1 MSRDTTRPAALRAL
15 SGEAWRWAL
24 YDWANSAFALIV
36 MTSFVPLL
44 LREHWGAGASSTEIT
59 FIWGSANSVA
69 ALLLALA
76 APLLG
81 ALADQG
87 GRRRRMLAFC
97 AVPGAVCTLMLALPG
112 AGQWWAGLSL
122 FVLAW
127 FGYSAANILYD
138 ALLTEVA
145 EPKQYDLVS
154 SCGFA
159 LGYIGSAML
168 FTLCALVTVSPQR
181 FGLDSPVQAMQ
192 ASMLVV
198 GAWWVLF
205 SIPLLRGGRPA
216 VRDARRARLGA
227 AWRQLGATLRAARR
241 YPQLWLFLLSYF
253 LYIDGVHTIIKMAVD
268 FGAAINLPPSDLVF
282 AILVTNYLGF
292 PATLAFGFAGRRFG
306 PRRCIFVAL
315 AVYCLVTLF
324 ASMASEAWH
333 FYLLAAMI
341 GLAQGGVQS
350 LSRSLFARLAP
361 AEKITEM
368 FGFYNMF
375 GRFAAILGPVLTGYA
390 ALAFDSQ
397 RLGVL
402 AILVL
407 LIAGFILL
415 TRVKEPSLP
424 SGGRNAA

>member
-1 MSRDTTRPAALRAL
+1 MTGAEGKSSATFRAL
-15 SGEAWRWAL
+15 SGQAWRWAM

-44 LREHWGAGASSTEIT
+44 LREHWSSGESSTEIT
-59 FIWGSANSVA
+59 FLWGSANSFA
-69 ALLLALA
+69 ALLLAVA

-87 GRRRRMLAFC
+87 GRRRAMLAMCLVPGALCTLFL
-97 AVPGAVCTLMLALPG
+97 AVPGN
-112 AGQWWAGLSL
+112 GQWVAGLSL

-127 FGYSAANILYD
+127 LGYSTANIFYD

-154 SCGFA
+154 AYGFA

-168 FTLCALVTVSPQR
+168 FTLCALVAVNPAR
-181 FGLDSPVQAMQ
+181 FGLASEVQAMQ
-192 ASMLVV
+192 LSMLVV
-198 GAWWVLF
+198 GVWWVLF
-205 SIPLLRGGRPA
+205 SIPLLRGGTRGVQPG
-216 VRDARRARLGA
+216 RRSSLRK
-227 AWRQLGATLRAARR
+227 AWRQLGATMREAKRH
-241 YPQLWLFLLSYF
+241 PQLWLFLLAYF
-253 LYIDGVHTIIKMAVD
+253 LYIDGVYTIIKMAVD
-268 FGAAINLPPSDLVF
+268 FGAAINLPASDLVF
-282 AILVTNYLGF
+282 AILLTNYLGF

-306 PRRCIFVAL
+306 PRRCIYVAL
-315 AVYCLVTLF
+315 AVYCVVTFL
-324 ASMASEAWH
+324 ASMASQVWH
-333 FYLLAAMI
+333 FYLLAGMI

-350 LSRSLFARLAP
+350 LSRSMFARLAP
-361 AEKITEM
+361 PDKAGEM

-375 GRFAAILGPVLTGYA
+375 GRFAAIIGPVLTGLV
-390 ALAFDSQ
+390 ALVLDSQ

-415 TRVKEPSLP
+415 TRVRE
-424 SGGRNAA
+424 GQTAA

>member
-1 MSRDTTRPAALRAL
+1 M
-15 SGEAWRWAL
+15 

-44 LREHWGAGASSTEIT
+44 LREHWSAGETSTQIT
-59 FIWGSANSVA
+59 FIWGSANSIA

-87 GRRRRMLAFC
+87 GRRRRMLAMC
-97 AVPGAVCTLMLALPG
+97 VVPGAICTVMLALPG
-112 AGQWWAGLSL
+112 AGHWATGLSL

-127 FGYSAANILYD
+127 LGYSAANIFYD

-154 SCGFA
+154 AYGFS

-168 FTLCALVTVSPQR
+168 FTLCALVTVDPAR
-181 FGLDSPVQAMQ
+181 FGLDSQVQAMQ
-192 ASMLVV
+192 VSMLVV

-205 SIPLLRGGRPA
+205 SVPLLRSGRRTGDT
-216 VRDARRARLGA
+216 VRRAHLGA
-227 AWRQLGATLRAARR
+227 AWRQLWSTVRTARQ

-282 AILVTNYLGF
+282 AILVTNYIGF

-306 PRRCIFVAL
+306 PRRCIYVAL
-315 AVYCLVTLF
+315 VVYCLVTLL
-324 ASMASEAWH
+324 ASMASKAWH

-350 LSRSLFARLAP
+350 LSRSMFARLAP
-361 AEKITEM
+361 PGKSTEM

-390 ALAFDSQ
+390 ALVLDSQ

-407 LIAGFILL
+407 LVAGFILL
-415 TRVKEPSLP
+415 TRVKEV
-424 SGGRNAA
+424 

>member
-1 MSRDTTRPAALRAL
+1 MVRHAGRSTTLRAL
-15 SGEAWRWAL
+15 SGQAWRWAM

-44 LREHWGAGASSTEIT
+44 LREHWSGSETSTEIT
-59 FIWGSANSVA
+59 FIWGSANSIA
-69 ALLLALA
+69 ALILALA

-87 GRRRRMLAFC
+87 GRRRGMLALC
-97 AVPGAVCTLMLALPG
+97 VAPGAVCTMLLALPG
-112 AGQWWAGLSL
+112 AGQWTAGLSL

-127 FGYSAANILYD
+127 MGYSAANVFYD

-145 EPKQYDLVS
+145 EPKQYDVVS
-154 SCGFA
+154 AYGFS

-168 FTLCALVTVSPQR
+168 FTLCALVTVNPAR
-181 FGLDSPVQAMQ
+181 FGLQSGVQAMQ

-205 SIPLLRGGRPA
+205 SLPLLRGGR
-216 VRDARRARLGA
+216 RKTETGRRARLGA
-227 AWRQLGATLRAARR
+227 AWRQLGSTLREARR
-241 YPQLWLFLLSYF
+241 HRQLWLFLLAYF

-282 AILVTNYLGF
+282 AILLTNYLGF

-306 PRRCIFVAL
+306 PRRCIYVAL

-324 ASMASEAWH
+324 ASMAYAAWH
-333 FYLLAAMI
+333 FYLLAGMI

-361 AEKITEM
+361 AEKTTEM

-375 GRFAAILGPVLTGYA
+375 GRFAAILGPILTGYA

-397 RLGVL
+397 RVGIL
-402 AILVL
+402 AILL
-407 LIAGFILL
+407 LLLAGFALL
-415 TRVKEPSLP
+415 TRVGNIDREPP
-424 SGGRNAA
+424 IA

>member
-1 MSRDTTRPAALRAL
+1 M
-15 SGEAWRWAL
+15 

-44 LREHWGAGASSTEIT
+44 LREHWSAGETSTEIT
-59 FIWGSANSVA
+59 FLWGLANSGA
-69 ALLLALA
+69 AMLLVLA

-81 ALADQG
+81 ALADQSR
-87 GRRRRMLAFC
+87 RRRRMLAMCVF
-97 AVPGAVCTLMLALPG
+97 PGAICTVLLLLPDSGQLAI
-112 AGQWWAGLSL
+112 GLSL
-122 FVLAW
+122 YALAW
-127 FGYSAANILYD
+127 LGYSAANIFYD

-154 SCGFA
+154 AYGFA

-168 FTLCALVTVSPQR
+168 FTLCALVTVSPER
-181 FGLDSPVQAMQ
+181 FGLDSEIQAMQ
-192 ASMLVV
+192 VSMLVV

-205 SIPLLRGGRPA
+205 SIPLLRGGRRRA
-216 VRDARRARLGA
+216 ESHRRARLGA
-227 AWRQLGATLRAARR
+227 AWRQLRSTLREARR

-253 LYIDGVHTIIKMAVD
+253 LYIDGVYTIIKMAVD

-306 PRRCIFVAL
+306 PRRCIYVAL
-315 AVYCLVTLF
+315 VIYCLVTFL
-324 ASMASEAWH
+324 ASMASQAWH

-361 AEKITEM
+361 PGKSTEM

-375 GRFAAILGPVLTGYA
+375 GRFAAIIGPVLTGFT
-390 ALAFDSQ
+390 ALVLDSQ

-415 TRVKEPSLP
+415 TRVREP
-424 SGGRNAA
+424 RAA

>member
-1 MSRDTTRPAALRAL
+1 MRVLSRIRSTTLKAL
-15 SGEAWRWAL
+15 SGEALRWAM

-44 LREHWGAGASSTEIT
+44 LRAHWSAGESSTQITFLWGA
-59 FIWGSANSVA
+59 ANSFA
-69 ALLLALA
+69 ALLLAFA

-87 GRRRRMLAFC
+87 GRRRRMLAMC
-97 AVPGAVCTLMLALPG
+97 VVPGAFCTVLLVFPG
-112 AGQWWAGLSL
+112 DGQWVAGLSL

-127 FGYSAANILYD
+127 LGYSAANVFYD

-145 EPKQYDLVS
+145 EPRQYDLVS
-154 SCGFA
+154 AYGFS

-168 FTLCALVTVSPQR
+168 FTLCALVAVNPQG
-181 FGLDSPVQAMQ
+181 FGLASEVQAMQ
-192 ASMLVV
+192 LSMLVV
-198 GAWWVLF
+198 GIWWVLF
-205 SIPLLRGGRPA
+205 SIPLLRGGPRGAPKSQG
-216 VRDARRARLGA
+216 VRVGA
-227 AWRQLGATLRAARR
+227 ALRQLASTLREARR
-241 YPQLWLFLLSYF
+241 YPQLWLFLLAYF

-268 FGAAINLPPSDLVF
+268 FGAAINLPASDLVL
-282 AILVTNYLGF
+282 AILITNYLGF
-292 PATLAFGFAGRRFG
+292 PATLAFGLAGRRFG
-306 PRRCIFVAL
+306 PRRCIYVAL
-315 AVYCLVTLF
+315 VIYCVVTF
-324 ASMASEAWH
+324 MASMASEAWH

-361 AEKITEM
+361 PEKTTEM

-390 ALAFDSQ
+390 ALVLDSQ

-407 LIAGFILL
+407 LIAGLIVL
-415 TRVKEPSLP
+415 TRVKAP
-424 SGGRNAA
+424 

>member
-1 MSRDTTRPAALRAL
+1 MQYPGQHTRIRAVTLRAL
-15 SGEAWRWAL
+15 SGGALRWAM

-44 LREHWGAGASSTEIT
+44 LRAHWSAGESSTQITFLWGA
-59 FIWGSANSVA
+59 ANSGA

-81 ALADQG
+81 ALADRG
-87 GRRRRMLAFC
+87 GSRRRMLAMC
-97 AVPGAVCTLMLALPG
+97 VAPGAACTLLLALPG
-112 AGQWWAGLSL
+112 TGQWAAGLSL

-127 FGYSAANILYD
+127 LGYSAANVFYD

-145 EPKQYDLVS
+145 EPAQYDLVS
-154 SCGFA
+154 SYGFS

-168 FTLCALVTVSPQR
+168 FTLCALVAVDPHR
-181 FGLDSPVQAMQ
+181 FGLASEVQAMQ
-192 ASMLVV
+192 ASMLAV
-198 GAWWVLF
+198 GLWWVLF
-205 SIPLLRGGRPA
+205 SIPLLRGA
-216 VRDARRARLGA
+216 ARRATPARRRACLGA
-227 AWRQLGATLRAARR
+227 AWRQLAFTLREARR
-241 YPQLWLFLLSYF
+241 HPQLWLFLLAYF

-268 FGAAINLPPSDLVF
+268 FGAAINLPPSDLVL

-306 PRRCIFVAL
+306 PRRCIYVAL
-315 AVYCLVTLF
+315 AVYCLVTLL

-333 FYLLAAMI
+333 FYLLAALI

-361 AEKITEM
+361 PEKAAEM

-375 GRFAAILGPVLTGYA
+375 GRFAAILGPVLAGYA
-390 ALAFDSQ
+390 ALALDSQ
-397 RLGVL
+397 RLGIL

-407 LIAGFILL
+407 LIAGFAIL
-415 TRVKEPSLP
+415 TRVKEAP
-424 SGGRNAA
+424 

>member
-1 MSRDTTRPAALRAL
+1 M
-15 SGEAWRWAL
+15 

-44 LREHWGAGASSTEIT
+44 LRAHWSAGESSTQITFLWGA
-59 FIWGSANSVA
+59 ANSFA
-69 ALLLALA
+69 ALLLAFA

-87 GRRRRMLAFC
+87 GRRRRMLAVC
-97 AVPGAVCTLMLALPG
+97 VVPGALCTLLLALPG
-112 AGQWWAGLSL
+112 EGQWVAGLSL

-127 FGYSAANILYD
+127 LGYSAANVFYD

-145 EPKQYDLVS
+145 EPRQYDLVS
-154 SCGFA
+154 AYGFS

-168 FTLCALVTVSPQR
+168 FTLCALVAVNPQG
-181 FGLDSPVQAMQ
+181 FGLTSEVQAMQ
-192 ASMLVV
+192 LSMLVV
-198 GAWWVLF
+198 GIWWVLF
-205 SIPLLRGGRPA
+205 SIPLLRGGARGKPKSQG
-216 VRDARRARLGA
+216 VRVGA
-227 AWRQLGATLRAARR
+227 ALRQLVSTLREARR
-241 YPQLWLFLLSYF
+241 YPQLWLFLLAYF

-268 FGAAINLPPSDLVF
+268 FGAAINLPPSDLVL
-282 AILVTNYLGF
+282 AILITNYLGF
-292 PATLAFGFAGRRFG
+292 PATLAFGLAGRRFG

-315 AVYCLVTLF
+315 VVYCVVTF
-324 ASMASEAWH
+324 MASMASEVWH

-350 LSRSLFARLAP
+350 LSRSMFARLAP
-361 AEKITEM
+361 PEKSTEM

-375 GRFAAILGPVLTGYA
+375 GRFAAILGPILTGSA
-390 ALAFDSQ
+390 ALVLDSQ

-407 LIAGFILL
+407 LVAGLIVL
-415 TRVKEPSLP
+415 TRVKEVQ
-424 SGGRNAA
+424 

>member
-1 MSRDTTRPAALRAL
+1 M
-15 SGEAWRWAL
+15 

-44 LREHWGAGASSTEIT
+44 LREHWSAGETSTEIT
-59 FIWGSANSVA
+59 FIWGSANSIA

-87 GRRRRMLAFC
+87 GRRRRMLAIC
-97 AVPGAVCTLMLALPG
+97 VVPGAICTVMLALPG
-112 AGQWWAGLSL
+112 AGHWATGLSL

-127 FGYSAANILYD
+127 VGYSAANIFYD

-154 SCGFA
+154 AYGFA

-168 FTLCALVTVSPQR
+168 FTLCALVTVDPER
-181 FGLDSPVQAMQ
+181 FGLGSQVQAMQ
-192 ASMLVV
+192 VSMLAV
-198 GAWWVLF
+198 GVWWVLF
-205 SIPLLRGGRPA
+205 SVPLLRGGRRTA
-216 VRDARRARLGA
+216 NAARPARLGA
-227 AWRQLGATLRAARR
+227 AWRQLWSTVRTARR
-241 YPQLWLFLLSYF
+241 YPQLWLFLLAYF

-282 AILVTNYLGF
+282 AILVTNYIGF

-306 PRRCIFVAL
+306 PRRCIYVAL
-315 AVYCLVTLF
+315 VIYCLVTLL

-333 FYLLAAMI
+333 FYLLAATI

-361 AEKITEM
+361 PEKTTEM

-390 ALAFDSQ
+390 ALVLGSQ

-407 LIAGFILL
+407 LVAGFILL
-415 TRVKEPSLP
+415 TRVREVPTE
-424 SGGRNAA
+424 A

>member
-1 MSRDTTRPAALRAL
+1 MSVARARRSATLRAL
-15 SGEAWRWAL
+15 SGEVWRWAM

-44 LREHWGAGASSTEIT
+44 LREHWSAGETSTEIT
-59 FIWGSANSVA
+59 FIWGSANSIA

-87 GRRRRMLAFC
+87 GRRRRMLAIC
-97 AVPGAVCTLMLALPG
+97 VVPGAICTVMLALPG
-112 AGQWWAGLSL
+112 AGHWATGLSL

-127 FGYSAANILYD
+127 VGYSAANIFYD

-154 SCGFA
+154 AYGFA

-168 FTLCALVTVSPQR
+168 FTLCALVTVDPER
-181 FGLDSPVQAMQ
+181 FGLGSQVQAMQ
-192 ASMLVV
+192 VSMLAV
-198 GAWWVLF
+198 GVWWVLF
-205 SIPLLRGGRPA
+205 SVPLLRGGRRTA
-216 VRDARRARLGA
+216 NAARPARLGA
-227 AWRQLGATLRAARR
+227 AWRQLWSTVRTARR
-241 YPQLWLFLLSYF
+241 YPQLWLFLLAYF

-282 AILVTNYLGF
+282 AILVTNYIGF

-306 PRRCIFVAL
+306 PRRCIYVAL
-315 AVYCLVTLF
+315 VIYCLVTLL

-333 FYLLAAMI
+333 FYLLAATI

-361 AEKITEM
+361 PEKTTEM

-390 ALAFDSQ
+390 ALVLGSQ

-407 LIAGFILL
+407 LVAGFILL
-415 TRVKEPSLP
+415 TRVREVPTE
-424 SGGRNAA
+424 A

>member
-1 MSRDTTRPAALRAL
+1 M
-15 SGEAWRWAL
+15 

-44 LREHWGAGASSTEIT
+44 LRAHWSADESSTQVTFLWGA
-59 FIWGSANSVA
+59 ANSFA
-69 ALLLALA
+69 ALLVALA

-87 GRRRRMLAFC
+87 GRGRRMLAMC
-97 AVPGAVCTLMLALPG
+97 VVPGALCTVLLGFPG
-112 AGQWWAGLSL
+112 EGQWVAGLSL

-127 FGYSAANILYD
+127 LGYSAANVFYD

-145 EPKQYDLVS
+145 EPRQYDLVS
-154 SCGFA
+154 AYGFS

-168 FTLCALVTVSPQR
+168 FTLCALVAVDPQGY
-181 FGLDSPVQAMQ
+181 GLTSEVQAMQ
-192 ASMLVV
+192 LSMLAV
-198 GAWWVLF
+198 GVWWVLF
-205 SIPLLRGGRPA
+205 SIPLLRGGDRRVSNRRA
-216 VRDARRARLGA
+216 VRIA
-227 AWRQLGATLRAARR
+227 AAFRQLRATLREARR
-241 YPQLWLFLLSYF
+241 YPQLWLFLLAYF

-268 FGAAINLPPSDLVF
+268 FGAAINLPPSDLVL

-306 PRRCIFVAL
+306 PRRCIYVAL
-315 AVYCLVTLF
+315 VIYCVVTFL
-324 ASMASEAWH
+324 ASMASEVWH

-361 AEKITEM
+361 PEKATEM

-375 GRFAAILGPVLTGYA
+375 GRFAAVLGPILTGYA
-390 ALAFDSQ
+390 ALVLDSQ

-407 LIAGFILL
+407 LLAGFVVL
-415 TRVKEPSLP
+415 TRVKEV
-424 SGGRNAA
+424 A

>member
-1 MSRDTTRPAALRAL
+1 M
-15 SGEAWRWAL
+15 

-44 LREHWGAGASSTEIT
+44 LREHWSAGETSTEIT
-59 FIWGSANSVA
+59 FIWGSANSIA

-87 GRRRRMLAFC
+87 GRRRRMLAMC
-97 AVPGAVCTLMLALPG
+97 VVPGAIFTVMLALPG
-112 AGQWWAGLSL
+112 AGHWATGLSL

-127 FGYSAANILYD
+127 LGYSAANIFYD

-154 SCGFA
+154 AYGFS

-168 FTLCALVTVSPQR
+168 FTLCALVTVDPTR
-181 FGLDSPVQAMQ
+181 FGLESQVQAMQ

-205 SIPLLRGGRPA
+205 SVPLLRGGR
-216 VRDARRARLGA
+216 RTGNTARRARLGT
-227 AWRQLGATLRAARR
+227 AWRQLWSTVRTARR
-241 YPQLWLFLLSYF
+241 YPQLWLFLLAYF

-282 AILVTNYLGF
+282 AILVTNYIGF

-306 PRRCIFVAL
+306 PRRCIYVAL
-315 AVYCLVTLF
+315 VVYCLVTLL

-361 AEKITEM
+361 PEKTTEM

-375 GRFAAILGPVLTGYA
+375 GRFAAILGPILTGYA
-390 ALAFDSQ
+390 ALVFGSQ

-402 AILVL
+402 AILIL
-407 LIAGFILL
+407 LVAGFILL
-415 TRVKEPSLP
+415 TRVKET
-424 SGGRNAA
+424 

>member
-1 MSRDTTRPAALRAL
+1 M

-44 LREHWGAGASSTEIT
+44 LREHWSGGETSTEIT
-59 FIWGSANSVA
+59 FLWGSTNTIA

-76 APLLG
+76 APVLG

-87 GRRRRMLAFC
+87 GRRRRMLAIC
-97 AVPGAVCTLMLALPG
+97 LLPG
-112 AGQWWAGLSL
+112 AIGTMLLAAPGSGGWFAGLSL
-122 FVLAW
+122 FVVAW
-127 FGYSAANILYD
+127 LGYSAANVFYD
-138 ALLTEVA
+138 GLLVEVT

-154 SCGFA
+154 ALGFS
-159 LGYIGSAML
+159 LGYIGSALL
-168 FTLCALVTVSPQR
+168 FTLCAFVAVDPAR
-181 FGLDSPVQAMQ
+181 FGLDSGIQAMQ
-192 ASMLVV
+192 LSMLLV
-198 GAWWVLF
+198 GVWWVLF
-205 SIPLLRGGRPA
+205 SIPLLRGGRREEQPRRRVRFGA
-216 VRDARRARLGA
+216 VWRGLWNTLREARRH
-227 AWRQLGATLRAARR
+227 
-241 YPQLWLFLLSYF
+241 PQLWRFLLAYF

-268 FGAAINLPPSDLVF
+268 FGAAINLPPAHLVL
-282 AILVTNYLGF
+282 AILMTNYLGF

-306 PRRCIFVAL
+306 PRRCIYVGL
-315 AVYCLVTLF
+315 AIYCAVTFF
-324 ASMASEAWH
+324 ASMASQTWH

-361 AEKITEM
+361 PEKATEM

-375 GRFAAILGPVLTGYA
+375 GRFAAILGPFLIGYA
-390 ALAFDSQ
+390 SLVLGSQ

-407 LIAGFILL
+407 LVAGFAVL
-415 TRVKEPSLP
+415 TRVRDVP
-424 SGGRNAA
+424 

>member
-1 MSRDTTRPAALRAL
+1 M
-15 SGEAWRWAL
+15 

-44 LREHWGAGASSTEIT
+44 LREHWSADETSTEIT
-59 FIWGSANSVA
+59 FLWGLANSGA
-69 ALLLALA
+69 AMLLVLA

-87 GRRRRMLAFC
+87 GRRRRMLAMCLF
-97 AVPGAVCTLMLALPG
+97 PGAICTVLLSLPAPGQLAI
-112 AGQWWAGLSL
+112 GLSL
-122 FVLAW
+122 YALAW
-127 FGYSAANILYD
+127 LGYSAANIFYD

-154 SCGFA
+154 AYGFA

-168 FTLCALVTVSPQR
+168 FTLCALVTVSPER
-181 FGLDSPVQAMQ
+181 FGLDSEVRAMQ
-192 ASMLVV
+192 VSMLVV

-205 SIPLLRGGRPA
+205 SIPLLRGGRRRSGPH
-216 VRDARRARLGA
+216 RRARLGA
-227 AWRQLGATLRAARR
+227 AWRQLRSTLREARR
-241 YPQLWLFLLSYF
+241 YPQLWLFLGSYF
-253 LYIDGVHTIIKMAVD
+253 LYIDGVYTIIKMAVD

-306 PRRCIFVAL
+306 PRRCIYVAL
-315 AVYCLVTLF
+315 VIYCLVTFL
-324 ASMASEAWH
+324 ASMASAAWH

-361 AEKITEM
+361 PGKSTEM

-375 GRFAAILGPVLTGYA
+375 GRFAAIIGPFLTGFT
-390 ALAFDSQ
+390 ALVLDSQ

-407 LIAGFILL
+407 LVAGFILL
-415 TRVKEPSLP
+415 TRVKE
-424 SGGRNAA
+424 G

>member
-1 MSRDTTRPAALRAL
+1 MSPAKRRSATLRVL
-15 SGEAWRWAL
+15 SGEAWRWAM

-44 LREHWGAGASSTEIT
+44 LREHWSAGETSTEIT
-59 FIWGSANSVA
+59 FIWGSANSIA

-87 GRRRRMLAFC
+87 GRRRRMLAVC
-97 AVPGAVCTLMLALPG
+97 VAPGALCTVLLALPG
-112 AGQWWAGLSL
+112 DGQWMTGLSL

-127 FGYSAANILYD
+127 LGYSAANVFYD

-145 EPKQYDLVS
+145 APKQYDLVS
-154 SCGFA
+154 AYGFA

-168 FTLCALVTVSPQR
+168 FTLCALVTVDPSR
-181 FGLDSPVQAMQ
+181 FGLDSQVQAMQ
-192 ASMLVV
+192 VSMLVV
-198 GAWWVLF
+198 GGWWVLF
-205 SIPLLRGGRPA
+205 SIPLLRGRRRTEGPGRP
-216 VRDARRARLGA
+216 VRLGA
-227 AWRQLGATLRAARR
+227 AWRQLWSTLREARR
-241 YPQLWLFLLSYF
+241 YPQLWLFLLAYF
-253 LYIDGVHTIIKMAVD
+253 LYIDGVYTIIKMAVD

-306 PRRCIFVAL
+306 PRRCIYVAL
-315 AVYCLVTLF
+315 AVYCLVTFL
-324 ASMASEAWH
+324 ASMASQAWH

-350 LSRSLFARLAP
+350 LSRSMFARLAP
-361 AEKITEM
+361 PGKTTEM

-375 GRFAAILGPVLTGYA
+375 GRFAAILGPILTGYA
-390 ALAFDSQ
+390 ALVLDSQ
-397 RLGVL
+397 HLGVL

-407 LIAGFILL
+407 LIAGLVLL
-415 TRVKEPSLP
+415 TRVKDTP
-424 SGGRNAA
+424 AAG

>member
-1 MSRDTTRPAALRAL
+1 M
-15 SGEAWRWAL
+15 

-44 LREHWGAGASSTEIT
+44 LREHWSAGETSTEIT
-59 FIWGSANSVA
+59 FIWGSANSIA

-87 GRRRRMLAFC
+87 GRRRRMLAIC
-97 AVPGAVCTLMLALPG
+97 VVPGAICTVMLALPG
-112 AGQWWAGLSL
+112 AGHWATGLSL

-127 FGYSAANILYD
+127 VGYSAANIFYD

-145 EPKQYDLVS
+145 EPKQYYLVS
-154 SCGFA
+154 AYGFA

-168 FTLCALVTVSPQR
+168 FTLCALVTVDPER
-181 FGLDSPVQAMQ
+181 FGLGSQVQAMQ
-192 ASMLVV
+192 VSMLAV
-198 GAWWVLF
+198 GVWWVLF
-205 SIPLLRGGRPA
+205 SVPLLRGGRRTA
-216 VRDARRARLGA
+216 NAARPARLGA
-227 AWRQLGATLRAARR
+227 AWRQLWSTVRTARR
-241 YPQLWLFLLSYF
+241 YPQLWLFLLAYF

-282 AILVTNYLGF
+282 AILVTNYIGF

-306 PRRCIFVAL
+306 PRRCIYVAL
-315 AVYCLVTLF
+315 VIYCLVTLL

-333 FYLLAAMI
+333 FYLLAATI

-361 AEKITEM
+361 PEKTTEM

-390 ALAFDSQ
+390 ALVLGSQ

-407 LIAGFILL
+407 LVAGFILL
-415 TRVKEPSLP
+415 TRVREVPTE
-424 SGGRNAA
+424 A

>member
-1 MSRDTTRPAALRAL
+1 M
-15 SGEAWRWAL
+15 

-44 LREHWGAGASSTEIT
+44 LREHWSAGETSTRIT
-59 FIWGSANSVA
+59 FIWGSANSIA

-87 GRRRRMLAFC
+87 GRRRRMLAMC
-97 AVPGAVCTLMLALPG
+97 VVPGAICTVMLALPG
-112 AGQWWAGLSL
+112 AGHWATGLSL

-127 FGYSAANILYD
+127 LGYSAANIFYD

-154 SCGFA
+154 AYGFS

-168 FTLCALVTVSPQR
+168 FTLCALVTVGPAR
-181 FGLDSPVQAMQ
+181 FGLDSQIQAMQ
-192 ASMLVV
+192 ASMLLV

-205 SIPLLRGGRPA
+205 SVPLLRSGR
-216 VRDARRARLGA
+216 RTGDTGRRARLGA
-227 AWRQLGATLRAARR
+227 AWRQLWSTVRTARQ

-282 AILVTNYLGF
+282 AILVTNYIGF

-306 PRRCIFVAL
+306 PRRCIYVAL
-315 AVYCLVTLF
+315 VVYCLVTF
-324 ASMASEAWH
+324 MASMASEAWH

-350 LSRSLFARLAP
+350 LSRSMFARLAP
-361 AEKITEM
+361 PGKSTEM

-390 ALAFDSQ
+390 ALVLDSQ

-407 LIAGFILL
+407 LAAGFILL
-415 TRVKEPSLP
+415 TRVKET
-424 SGGRNAA
+424 

>member
-1 MSRDTTRPAALRAL
+1 MRVLSRIRSTTLRAL
-15 SGEAWRWAL
+15 SGEALRWAM

-44 LREHWGAGASSTEIT
+44 LREHWAAGESSTGIT
-59 FIWGSANSVA
+59 FLWGAANSIA
-69 ALLLALA
+69 ALVLALA

-87 GRRRRMLAFC
+87 GRRRRMLAMC
-97 AVPGAVCTLMLALPG
+97 VAPGALCAMLLALPG
-112 AGQWWAGLSL
+112 GGHWLAGLSL

-127 FGYSAANILYD
+127 WGFSAANVFYD

-145 EPKQYDLVS
+145 EPPQYDLVS
-154 SCGFA
+154 AYGFS

-168 FTLCALVTVSPQR
+168 FTLCAMVAVDPPR
-181 FGLDSPVQAMQ
+181 FGLASPVQAMQ
-192 ASMLVV
+192 ASMLAV
-198 GAWWVLF
+198 GIWWVLF
-205 SIPLLRGGRPA
+205 SIPLLRGGARGAPKA
-216 VRDARRARLGA
+216 RGVRVGA
-227 AWRQLGATLRAARR
+227 ALRQLVSTLREARR
-241 YPQLWLFLLSYF
+241 YPQLWLFLLAYF

-268 FGAAINLPPSDLVF
+268 FGAAINLPPSDLVL
-282 AILVTNYLGF
+282 AMLVTNYLGF

-306 PRRCIFVAL
+306 PRRCIYVAL
-315 AVYCLVTLF
+315 VIYCVVTFL
-324 ASMASEAWH
+324 ASMASEVWH

-361 AEKITEM
+361 PEKATEM

-375 GRFAAILGPVLTGYA
+375 GRFAAIVGPILTGFA
-390 ALAFDSQ
+390 ALVLDSQ

-407 LIAGFILL
+407 LVAGLIVL
-415 TRVKEPSLP
+415 TRVKEAP
-424 SGGRNAA
+424 

>member
-1 MSRDTTRPAALRAL
+1 MAV
-15 SGEAWRWAL
+15 SGQAWRWAM

-36 MTSFVPLL
+36 MTSFAPLL
-44 LREHWGAGASSTEIT
+44 LREHWSGGETSTGIT
-59 FIWGSANSVA
+59 FLWGVANSIA
-69 ALLLALA
+69 ALLLAFA

-81 ALADQG
+81 ALADRG
-87 GRRRRMLAFC
+87 GRRRMLAMC
-97 AVPGAVCTLMLALPG
+97 LTPGALCTMLLALPG
-112 AGQWWAGLSL
+112 GGDWLWGLSL
-122 FVLAW
+122 FVVAW
-127 FGYSAANILYD
+127 LGYSAANVFYD
-138 ALLTEVA
+138 ALLVEVA

-154 SCGFA
+154 ALGFS

-168 FTLCALVTVSPQR
+168 FTLCALAAVDPPR
-181 FGLDSPVQAMQ
+181 FGLASGVQAMQ
-192 ASMLVV
+192 LSMLAV
-198 GAWWVLF
+198 GLWWILF
-205 SIPLLRGGRPA
+205 SIPLLRA
-216 VRDARRARLGA
+216 ARRAARPGGGPGLGA
-227 AWRQLGATLRAARR
+227 AWRQPWNTLREARR
-241 YPQLWLFLLSYF
+241 HPQLWLFLLAYF

-268 FGAAINLPPSDLVF
+268 FGAAINLPPSDLVL

-306 PRRCIFVAL
+306 PRRCIYVAL
-315 AVYCLVTLF
+315 AIYCLATFF

-361 AEKITEM
+361 PEKAAEM

-390 ALAFDSQ
+390 ALVLDSQ

-402 AILVL
+402 AILAL
-407 LIAGFILL
+407 LVAGFILL
-415 TRVKEPSLP
+415 TRVSDARGPTE
-424 SGGRNAA
+424 G

>member
-1 MSRDTTRPAALRAL
+1 MSALARLRSAGL
-15 SGEAWRWAL
+15 KAVSGPAWRWAM

-44 LREHWGAGASSTEIT
+44 LREHWSGGETSTEIT
-59 FIWGSANSVA
+59 FLWGAANSIA
-69 ALLLALA
+69 ALLLAFA
-76 APLLG
+76 APILG

-87 GRRRRMLAFC
+87 GRRRRMLAMCF
-97 AVPGAVCTLMLALPG
+97 VPGAVCTMALALPG
-112 AGQWWAGLSL
+112 AGDWLWGLSL
-122 FVLAW
+122 FVVAW
-127 FGYSAANILYD
+127 LGYSAANVFYD
-138 ALLTEVA
+138 ALLVEVT

-154 SCGFA
+154 SLGFS

-168 FTLCALVTVSPQR
+168 FTLCAIVAVDPAR
-181 FGLDSPVQAMQ
+181 FGLASGVQAMQ
-192 ASMLVV
+192 LSMLVV
-198 GAWWVLF
+198 GVWWMLF
-205 SIPLLRGGRPA
+205 SIPLLRGGRRGARPA
-216 VRDARRARLGA
+216 GGASLGA
-227 AWRQLGATLRAARR
+227 AWRQLWSTVREARR

-268 FGAAINLPPSDLVF
+268 FGAAINLPPSDLVL

-306 PRRCIFVAL
+306 PQRCIYVAL
-315 AVYCLVTLF
+315 AIYCVVTFF
-324 ASMASEAWH
+324 ASMASQAWH

-361 AEKITEM
+361 AEKATEM

-375 GRFAAILGPVLTGYA
+375 GRFAAILGPILTGYA
-390 ALAFDSQ
+390 ALALGSQ

-402 AILVL
+402 AILIL
-407 LIAGFILL
+407 LVAGLILL
-415 TRVKEPSLP
+415 TRVREVS
-424 SGGRNAA
+424 

>member
-1 MSRDTTRPAALRAL
+1 MRVLSRIRSTTLKAL
-15 SGEAWRWAL
+15 SGEALRWAM

-44 LREHWGAGASSTEIT
+44 LRAHWSAGESSTQITFLWGA
-59 FIWGSANSVA
+59 ANSFA
-69 ALLLALA
+69 ALLLAFA

-87 GRRRRMLAFC
+87 GRRRRMLAVC
-97 AVPGAVCTLMLALPG
+97 VVPGALCTLLLALPG
-112 AGQWWAGLSL
+112 EGQWVAGLSL

-127 FGYSAANILYD
+127 LGYSAANVFYD

-145 EPKQYDLVS
+145 EPRQYDLVS
-154 SCGFA
+154 AYGFS

-168 FTLCALVTVSPQR
+168 FTLCALVAVNPQG
-181 FGLDSPVQAMQ
+181 FGLTSEVQAMQ
-192 ASMLVV
+192 LSMLVV
-198 GAWWVLF
+198 GIWWVLF
-205 SIPLLRGGRPA
+205 SIPLLRGGARGKPKSQG
-216 VRDARRARLGA
+216 VRVGA
-227 AWRQLGATLRAARR
+227 ALRQLVSTLREARR
-241 YPQLWLFLLSYF
+241 YPQLWLFLLAYF

-268 FGAAINLPPSDLVF
+268 FGAAINLPPSDLVL
-282 AILVTNYLGF
+282 AILITNYLGF
-292 PATLAFGFAGRRFG
+292 PATLAFGLAGRRFG

-315 AVYCLVTLF
+315 VVYCVVTF
-324 ASMASEAWH
+324 MASMASEVWH

-350 LSRSLFARLAP
+350 LSRSMFARLAP
-361 AEKITEM
+361 PEKSTEM

-375 GRFAAILGPVLTGYA
+375 GRFAAILGPILTGSA
-390 ALAFDSQ
+390 ALVLDSQ

-407 LIAGFILL
+407 LVAGLIVL
-415 TRVKEPSLP
+415 TRVKEVQ
-424 SGGRNAA
+424 